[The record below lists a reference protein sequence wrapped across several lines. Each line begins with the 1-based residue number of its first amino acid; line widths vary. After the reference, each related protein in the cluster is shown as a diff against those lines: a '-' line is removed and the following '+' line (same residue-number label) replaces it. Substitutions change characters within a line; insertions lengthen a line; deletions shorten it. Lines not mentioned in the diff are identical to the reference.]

1 MGEWKETTVIFFYFC
16 CALLY
21 FSVLCLL
28 KILEDVVKKLGEL
41 CKIFYTQCRS
51 VYTSMRGGATS
62 DTSPTPQKPK
72 ERADRARKSIKVIV
86 LSIIIV
92 LVIVLFMKN
101 YVLVSYQTK
110 TTAAIQL
117 DVLYAQL
124 RQIALGPG
132 ATTSQTDNVK
142 HRFVLQ
148 VHEYDS

>member
-1 MGEWKETTVIFFYFC
+1 M
-16 CALLY
+16 
-21 FSVLCLL
+21 LCLR

-41 CKIFYTQCRS
+41 FMIFYTQCRS
-51 VYTSMRGGATS
+51 AYTRMRSARGATREATL
-62 DTSPTPQKPK
+62 DTTQASPTPQAHEAQSPKPT
-72 ERADRARKSIKVIV
+72 EPAARARKSITVIV
-86 LSIIIV
+86 LGIIVV
-92 LVIVLFMKN
+92 LVIALLMKN

-117 DVLYAQL
+117 NVLYAHL

-148 VHEYDS
+148 VHMILN